1 MTVTL
6 PSLANLK
13 PNPDWAT
20 LPLFDRTGW
29 KRVRFGDVVENCAE
43 TCEPAAAGLERFEK
57 EKGEKGS
64 VKGVSS

>member
-1 MTVTL
+1 MTATL

-29 KRVRFGDVVENCAE
+29 KRVRFGDVVEN
-43 TCEPAAAGLERFEK
+43 
-57 EKGEKGS
+57 
-64 VKGVSS
+64 